1 MSRAGSAFGASP
13 QGAEARGP
21 EPTCVGLDRLT
32 HDRGPRP
39 CGLQGT
45 PAAGQSPIRGA
56 CLVGRSVARSAYG
69 WQKM

>member
-45 PAAGQSPIRGA
+45 PAAGHGLTRGVRLAAVRA
-56 CLVGRSVARSAYG
+56 CSAAR
-69 WQKM
+69 